1 MKGKKSD
8 PEFLSQ
14 FIQQCVL
21 QDASTPE
28 QIVELAEQEIQR
40 INQQILEVEELKVRR
55 SKLLDVVFNFQ
66 KPSKSKSEEA
76 KLISFFEIQYPD
88 ICFYICEL
96 MKKSNCTLQQLYN
109 PKFNLSDTNFCIKQL
124 LEHQVIIKVGNSF
137 LRGEAFERYLKFILR
152 EV

>member
-14 FIQQCVL
+14 FIERCIWQNIN
-21 QDASTPE
+21 TPE
-28 QIVELAEQEIQR
+28 EMVGVAQAEIEEI
-40 INQQILEVEELKVRR
+40 NHKILEVEELKVKR
-55 SKLLDVVFNFQ
+55 SKLLDVVANFQ
-66 KPSKSKSEEA
+66 KPNKSKLQEA
-76 KLISFFEIQYPD
+76 ELISFFQIQYPD

-96 MKKSNCTLQQLYN
+96 MKKCNCTLQELYN

-137 LRGEAFERYLKFILR
+137 LRGEAFEKYLKFILR